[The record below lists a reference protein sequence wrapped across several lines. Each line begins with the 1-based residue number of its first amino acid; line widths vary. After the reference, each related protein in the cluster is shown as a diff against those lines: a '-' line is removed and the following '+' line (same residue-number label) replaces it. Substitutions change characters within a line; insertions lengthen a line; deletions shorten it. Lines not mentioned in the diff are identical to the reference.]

1 MIEINCTN
9 CKTLLEIDDAFAGG
23 VCRCRHCGTIQTVP
37 KRLKNSGKAA
47 MSEASVGSS
56 QTAVKKPGI
65 DVGNS
70 GTGLDDLAGIVA
82 SSGLASARLLRNK
95 PKAAAP
101 AEPKKDNRTLII
113 IGSAGVLIVL
123 LLGIIIFMAT
133 RDNGTAQGGTA
144 PGTGGTGGTN
154 TGTVTNDHTQPNP
167 VNNTGGPVVSQSPSF
182 LGQSIS
188 ERSVAYVLDRGSASE
203 DEGRFKL
210 LKSAVLKSV
219 RSLGADRQFT
229 VIFWKEGESKIE
241 SWPEEGLRNATP
253 ANIKEL
259 SEFLGEV
266 AAYGQTTAPAST
278 EKAFKTGAE
287 AVVLVPIKTIIEPG
301 THTAIVKSRGS
312 SKAKVYSFTLA
323 QPDIGESF
331 QKVANDTNGTYRDI
345 SLDQLRASG
354 Q

>member
-47 MSEASVGSS
+47 MSEASVGG
-56 QTAVKKPGI
+56 TAVKKPGI
-65 DVGNS
+65 DLGSS

-95 PKAAAP
+95 PKTVAP
-101 AEPKKDNRTLII
+101 AEPKKDNRTVII
-113 IGSAGVLIVL
+113 IGSAAGLIVL

-133 RDNGTAQGGTA
+133 RDNGTAQAGTA
-144 PGTGGTGGTN
+144 PGAGGTGGTN
-154 TGTVTNDHTQPNP
+154 TGTVTEDHPKPNP
-167 VNNTGGPVVSQSPSF
+167 VNNTGGPVVSQKPSF
-182 LGQSIS
+182 LGQELS
-188 ERSVAYVLDRGSASE
+188 ERSVAYVLDRGTASMSE
-203 DEGRFKL
+203 HRLEL

-219 RSLGADRQFT
+219 KSLGPERQFT
-229 VIFWKEGESKIE
+229 VILWKVDENAIE
-241 SWPEEGLRNATP
+241 SWPEEGLRNAT
-253 ANIKEL
+253 AENINEL
-259 SEFLGEV
+259 SRFLDEISGF
-266 AAYGQTTAPAST
+266 GQTTAPAST

-312 SKAKVYSFTLA
+312 SQAKVYCFTLA

-345 SLDQLRASG
+345 SLDQLRAAG